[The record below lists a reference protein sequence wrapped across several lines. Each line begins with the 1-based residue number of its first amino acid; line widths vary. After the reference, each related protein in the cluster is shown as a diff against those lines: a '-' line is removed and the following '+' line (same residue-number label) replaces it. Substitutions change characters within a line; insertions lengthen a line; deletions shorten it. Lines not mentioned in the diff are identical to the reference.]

1 MVSGYVP
8 PGANKR
14 KLSRKVVLTYEM
26 NRTSS
31 ESAQMAYSGDVY
43 LLRKE

>member
-1 MVSGYVP
+1 MYHQEQIKGNS
-8 PGANKR
+8 
-14 KLSRKVVLTYEM
+14 SRKVVLTYGM

-31 ESAQMAYSGDVY
+31 ESAQMVYSGDVY